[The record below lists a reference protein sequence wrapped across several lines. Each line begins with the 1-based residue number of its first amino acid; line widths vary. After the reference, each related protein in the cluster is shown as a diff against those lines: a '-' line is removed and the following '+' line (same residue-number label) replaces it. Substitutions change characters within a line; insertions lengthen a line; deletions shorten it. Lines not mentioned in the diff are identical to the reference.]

1 MRNVAQSAELLRL
14 KNLVRSDLDLVE
26 EKLNRV
32 LGSGEGLASEVSA
45 HILSSP
51 GKRLRPILVLLI
63 SRLAERDED
72 LAVTAATAVE
82 LVHTATLIHDDAI
95 DQSSL
100 RRGRVTVNAQ
110 WGDNISLIFGD
121 YLYSRSFMLLSEAG
135 LYDAMRVL
143 ASATHVMT
151 QGELLQWERRG
162 KLDVSEEEY
171 LRIVRCKTASLFAAA
186 CRVGISTCRNG
197 GGCADGVVDFGEHLG
212 VAYQMVDDLLD
223 FIGVERSLG
232 KPVGSDLREG
242 RATLPLI
249 CALRQASEKDR
260 TEFLSL
266 IDSGG
271 LENGGWPEIVAFVSR
286 NGGIQYCR
294 DKVGEYG
301 EAAKRALDGVQSSDA
316 REALLAIADYV
327 IDKRG

>member
-1 MRNVAQSAELLRL
+1 MRDVSQSTELIKL
-14 KNLVRSDLDLVE
+14 KKLVCSDLDLVE
-26 EKLNRV
+26 ERLNQV
-32 LGSGEGLASEVSA
+32 LGAGEGLASEVSA
-45 HILSSP
+45 HVLSSP

-63 SRLAERDED
+63 SRLADRDED

-135 LYDAMRVL
+135 LYDAMRTL
-143 ASATHVMT
+143 ASATHLMT
-151 QGELLQWERRG
+151 QGELLQWECRG
-162 KLDVSEEEY
+162 KLDISEEEY
-171 LRIVRCKTASLFAAA
+171 LKIVRCKTASLFSAA
-186 CRVGISTCRNG
+186 CRVGVSALRNG
-197 GGCADGVVDFGEHLG
+197 AGCTDGVVDFGENLG

-223 FIGVERSLG
+223 FIGAERSLG
-232 KPVGSDLREG
+232 KPVGSDLKEG

-249 CALRQASEKDR
+249 SALRQASEKDR

-266 IDSGG
+266 IHQGG
-271 LENGGWPEIVAFVSR
+271 LEDGGSSEIVAFVSR

-301 EAAKRALDGVQSSDA
+301 EAAKQALDGVGSSEA
-316 REALLAIADYV
+316 RQALLAIADYV
-327 IDKRG
+327 IDKRE